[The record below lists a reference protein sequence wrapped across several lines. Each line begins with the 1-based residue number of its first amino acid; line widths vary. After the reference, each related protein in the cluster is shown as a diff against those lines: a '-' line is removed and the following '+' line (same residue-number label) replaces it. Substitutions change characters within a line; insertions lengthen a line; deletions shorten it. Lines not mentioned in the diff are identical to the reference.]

1 MNPDSTCVTGV
12 AVTGLVL
19 AGGRGSRMGGVD
31 KGLVEFRGEPLVVQ
45 IARRLAPQV
54 GALKVNANRN
64 LDTYAALGFEV
75 VADRFPD
82 FAGPLA
88 GMASGL
94 HALATPWLLSVPC
107 DSPFVPPDYAQRML
121 AAATAADAEIAMAV
135 CDGRQPVFALIA
147 RQLGEDLDDAL
158 AAGERKIDRWFARH
172 RLVEVDFSDQP
183 DAFLNLNRPEDH
195 AALAAAGATPR

>member
-1 MNPDSTCVTGV
+1 MSRDGRDDI
-12 AVTGLVL
+12 TGLVL
-19 AGGRGSRMGGVD
+19 AGGRGSRMGGLD

-54 GALKVNANRN
+54 GCVKINANRN
-64 LDTYAALGFEV
+64 LDTYASLGFEV
-75 VADRFPD
+75 VADRFAD

-94 HALATPWLLSVPC
+94 HGLQTRWILSVPC

-121 AAATAADAEIAMAV
+121 AAADAADAEVAMAV

-147 RQLGEDLDDAL
+147 RHLAEDLEAAL
-158 AAGERKIDRWFARH
+158 AAGERKIDRWFVRH
-172 RLVEVDFSDQP
+172 RLVEVDFSDRP
-183 DAFLNLNRPEDH
+183 EAFLNLNRPEDH
-195 AALAAAGATPR
+195 AAMAAAGAPPR

>member
-1 MNPDSTCVTGV
+1 MNEPSPQSTL
-12 AVTGLVL
+12 TGLIL

-31 KGLVEFRGEPLVVQ
+31 KGLVEFQGEPLVVQ

-54 GALKVNANRN
+54 GTLKINANRN
-64 LDTYAALGFEV
+64 LERYAALGFEV

-94 HALATPWLLSVPC
+94 HGLQTPWLLSVPC
-107 DSPFVPPDYAQRML
+107 DSPFVPPDYAARML
-121 AAATAADAEIAMAV
+121 AAVNAADAEVGMAV
-135 CDGRQPVFALIA
+135 CDGRQPVFALVS
-147 RQLGEDLDDAL
+147 RHLGEDLERAL
-158 AAGERKIDRWFARH
+158 ADGERKIDRWFARH
-172 RLVEVDFSDQP
+172 RLVEVDFSDRP

-195 AALAAAGATPR
+195 AALAAAGAQDR